1 VLRVGKN
8 KRDPITEGP
17 KVRKPKKRRGIGNSA
32 TESVFGKKRKEKGC
46 SVFFFFL
53 TCCMG
58 CPPTMTTEKKSMEE
72 VTGFLQ
78 SVAGNGSAGGG
89 KCTV

>member
-46 SVFFFFL
+46 SVFFFFFHVL
-53 TCCMG
+53 HRL
-58 CPPTMTTEKKSMEE
+58 PPENDNGEE
-72 VTGFLQ
+72 EHG
-78 SVAGNGSAGGG
+78 GSDWVLAVGGREWQ
-89 KCTV
+89 CWRR